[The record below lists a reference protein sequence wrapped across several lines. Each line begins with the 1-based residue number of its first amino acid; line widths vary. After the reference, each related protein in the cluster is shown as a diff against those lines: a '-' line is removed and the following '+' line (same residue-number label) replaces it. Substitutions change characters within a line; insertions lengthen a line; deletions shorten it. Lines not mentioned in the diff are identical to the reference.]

1 MIEQQSDAADH
12 LAAMSVTA
20 RAARGS
26 AVSDSEE
33 SVADEASAED
43 EQSSDRSECEETDHA
58 KKRHKQVPRE
68 ALAQDR
74 LPPVTGALID
84 AAGDGRLPAA
94 TACPRLNSLTDS
106 FCHI

>member
-94 TACPRLNSLTDS
+94 TACP
-106 FCHI
+106 